1 MFLSTSL
8 SSRGTGRPSR
18 SARNVKPALRWG
30 GPGPAIHLGG
40 WNVHRA
46 AQTLWAGG
54 PTSRRASPC

>member
-18 SARNVKPALRWG
+18 SARNVKPALRCG
-30 GPGPAIHLGG
+30 GPRPAIHLGG

-46 AQTLWAGG
+46 AQTLWAG
-54 PTSRRASPC
+54 